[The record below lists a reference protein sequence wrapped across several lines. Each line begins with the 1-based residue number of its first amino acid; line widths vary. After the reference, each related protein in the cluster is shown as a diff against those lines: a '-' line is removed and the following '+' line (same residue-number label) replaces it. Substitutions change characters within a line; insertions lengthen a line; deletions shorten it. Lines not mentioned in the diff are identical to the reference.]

1 MPPRTNK
8 DKAMSFEQSMA
19 RLEEIAARLEHP
31 ETGLEETIA
40 LVEEGRRLVASSRK
54 LLDEAELRIRLLENP
69 ESAPAPV
76 AANTKDDEDGFS
88 LI

>member
-8 DKAMSFEQSMA
+8 EKSLTFEQSLA
-19 RLEEIAARLEHP
+19 RLEEIATRLENP

-40 LVEEGRRLVASSRK
+40 LVEEGRRLVASGRK
-54 LLDEAELRIRLLENP
+54 LLDEAELKIRQLEAP
-69 ESAPAPV
+69 EPV
-76 AANTKDDEDGFS
+76 STAATKTANEDGFS